1 MKDKKFFHYLD
12 VIIFSYII
20 LAFIGSIDNAYAFF
34 HDQDAENPVF
44 EKSKHIIQSLFDRVN
59 NASTN
64 YQNDIATLNIPLLN
78 NNNNNNNN
86 IPIVKKN
93 QDYIDN
99 LKEIISLAKKTI
111 VQQEYKSILN
121 DYIVSIESEMSSYNH
136 YNKHLLTGNLTEN
149 KLSMDLLSKAF
160 NYETKAINEYK
171 QLELQ

>member
-34 HDQDAENPVF
+34 HDQDAENPDF

-78 NNNNNNNN
+78 NNNNNN
-86 IPIVKKN
+86 IPKVKKN

-99 LKEIISLAKKTI
+99 LKENI
-111 VQQEYKSILN
+111 
-121 DYIVSIESEMSSYNH
+121 
-136 YNKHLLTGNLTEN
+136 
-149 KLSMDLLSKAF
+149 
-160 NYETKAINEYK
+160 
-171 QLELQ
+171 